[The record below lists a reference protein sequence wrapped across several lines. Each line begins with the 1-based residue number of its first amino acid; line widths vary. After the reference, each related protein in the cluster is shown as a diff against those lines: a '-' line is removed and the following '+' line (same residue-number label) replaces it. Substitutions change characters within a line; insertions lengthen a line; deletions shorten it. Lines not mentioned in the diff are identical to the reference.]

1 MSIQTGTEAL
11 ERLALHYQDIADAAA
26 LLKEAGGAEQLMKEA
41 KAAANAATEQAEA
54 AKKALAAVE
63 EKQAEV
69 QAAIAEAEAQTLKR
83 CEEHIQVARDTSL
96 AIEESAKASADEMR
110 ATAAQECRE
119 LRAQAEAVMDEAN
132 RTQTEVTQKVAA
144 LVDEIRTRQQ
154 ELEDLNTKIAQA
166 RAEVKRIMGGE

>member
-1 MSIQTGTEAL
+1 MSIQSGTEAL
-11 ERLALHYQDIADAAA
+11 ERLALHYRDIADAAA
-26 LLKEAGGAEQLMKEA
+26 LLKEVGGAEQSMKESRAAAAAASKDAHAA
-41 KAAANAATEQAEA
+41 KAA
-54 AKKALAAVE
+54 LAALE
-63 EKQAEV
+63 EKQKEV
-69 QAAIAEAEAQTLKR
+69 ATAIADAEAQTMKR

-166 RAEVKRIMGGE
+166 RAEAKRIMGSE